1 MSYLFSEA
9 AEGSLDVFARQR
21 ISSPFT
27 LGDYKHIYGIDDNF
41 LEHLE
46 NGATVTYQPN
56 QACARLSTSSNSASR
71 AVHQSKFYH
80 HYMPGKAQLIL
91 SSFNFY
97 APVANVRKRTGYYDD
112 NNGIFLEQ
120 DGDGVLSFNLRTYVS
135 GAPVTTK
142 IVQSNWNHDKCDG
155 TGTSAWDLDITKT
168 QLVAIDFQ
176 WLGVGR
182 VRCGFVHKEKLIVA
196 HEFYNS
202 DILSTVYMSTPNLPI
217 RCEMVNYGTTAG
229 AYMDQIC
236 STVISEGGYV
246 EAGQDWAQTSP
257 SLRSIAAGATLP
269 VLAIRLGTTF
279 KTYTNR
285 IIARAQNLSLV
296 STGSTIEY
304 RLIKV
309 GSVSALT
316 GGTWTDVHTNS
327 GVQYNATA
335 TSYTDG
341 SVLDAGYVSA
351 STSGSKATSGASPVN
366 PSSSAKKNFIVQNYD
381 ASDSEIYIIV
391 AKNIGPDATT
401 VGASIQWREIY

>member
-1 MSYLFSEA
+1 MSYLFEQTQ
-9 AEGSLDVFARQR
+9 EGSLDVFARQR
-21 ISSPFT
+21 VSSPFT

-41 LEHLE
+41 LTYAQ
-46 NGATVTYQPN
+46 NGGAVAYQAN

-71 AVHQSKFYH
+71 IVHQSKFYH
-80 HYMPGKAQLIL
+80 HYMPGKSQLIL

-97 APVANVRKRTGYYDD
+97 SATANVRKRTGYFDD

-120 DGDGVLSFNLRTYVS
+120 DGDGTLSFNIRTYVS
-135 GAPVTTK
+135 GAAVDTK
-142 IVQSNWNHDKCDG
+142 IPQSAWNHDKCDG
-155 TGTSAWDLDITKT
+155 TGGSGWSIDITKT

-202 DILSTVYMSTPNLPI
+202 DVLSTVYMSTPNLPI
-217 RCEMVNYGTTAG
+217 RCELLNYGTTTG

-236 STVISEGGYV
+236 STVISEGGYL

-279 KTYTNR
+279 KSYTNR
-285 IIARAQNLSLV
+285 IIARAQNLSLI
-296 STGSTIEY
+296 SSGSTIEY
-304 RLIKV
+304 KLIKV
-309 GSVSALT
+309 GSVSELT
-316 GGTWTDVHTNS
+316 GGTWVDVHTNS

-335 TSYTDG
+335 TAYTDG

-351 STSGSKATSGASPVN
+351 STSGSKVTSGASPVN
-366 PSSSAKKNFIVQNYD
+366 PASSAKKNFIVQNYD
-381 ASDSEIYIIV
+381 ATDSEIYIIV